1 MSENKNEKKEPPPPL
16 DEIDAEELLATT
28 QANISNELAKK
39 IWSVTT
45 SDVAL
50 GIREF
55 PGEKLPYVPSDI
67 GSILAPPAGSR
78 SGIGNRFGSK
88 QHANENATAH
98 ILEVGRALY
107 GETYGFPENES
118 PNYYKAAE
126 NYSLFGEYFLDFP
139 KDTATC
145 FADLEQTSDGDSK
158 PPPGFE
164 RATTRTSLPF
174 DKNQA
179 QTNGGAAAPAS
190 GSKYSGPQQRQ
201 APRPQQPVQHRQP
214 GDEKT
219 FPQMYQFNQLA
230 PQTQLNPSH
239 HQSCPHLHG
248 SHVQPQPPVGS
259 VPPSNMAT
267 ALQQQQ
273 KQHRPGGALINGA
286 EIGGGLCGHSHVHNH
301 GQGHATANEF
311 NLSQLYQQLMARNM
325 RTNPLHHQ
333 LHHQQQHM
341 AQNQQQHHHHTTTCA
356 AAAAAMIYA
365 NFENHIRQL
374 HLQQHLQ
381 QQQQQ
386 QHQQHQQQQQQQQQR
401 HARIPRGI
409 YGGNGQAGPGAATG
423 SGGGVGATPSTSQ
436 EPPTTGHK

>member
-78 SGIGNRFGSK
+78 SGIGNRFG
-88 QHANENATAH
+88 N
-98 ILEVGRALY
+98 
-107 GETYGFPENES
+107 
-118 PNYYKAAE
+118 
-126 NYSLFGEYFLDFP
+126 
-139 KDTATC
+139 
-145 FADLEQTSDGDSK
+145 LEQTSDGDSK

-190 GSKYSGPQQRQ
+190 GSKYSGPPCSAPVPQPQQRQ